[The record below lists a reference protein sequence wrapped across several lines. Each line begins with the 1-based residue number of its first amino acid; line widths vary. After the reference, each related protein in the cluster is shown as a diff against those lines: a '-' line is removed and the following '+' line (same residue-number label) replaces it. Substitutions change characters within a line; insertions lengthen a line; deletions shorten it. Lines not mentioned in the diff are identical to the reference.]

1 MASSKFH
8 GRYES
13 VDRQCDWP
21 GCTRPG
27 EFRAPGHRPSGF
39 DGPGEWRWFCLDHV
53 REFNAGYDWFEGMS
67 AEEILSAQSPASGW
81 RTESPSFGPRAGVD
95 GMPRWADFD
104 DPLDAISARAN
115 GIKSRAQREAAM
127 AMSGRWSK
135 AEAEALEVMGLGS
148 DTDKQRL
155 RRRYSELVRRY
166 HPDRNGGDRQFEGRL
181 AKVVDAYNLLK
192 KSAAFA

>member
-1 MASSKFH
+1 MFPSLHDSTPWNPEYKPPFSILMASSKFH

-27 EFRAPGHRPSGF
+27 EFRAPGQSPNGF

-53 REFNAGYDWFEGMS
+53 REFNGGYDWFEGMS
-67 AEEILSAQSPASGW
+67 AEEILSAQSPVSGW
-81 RTESPSFGPRAGVD
+81 RTESAAFSPKAGVD
-95 GMPRWADFD
+95 GTPRWADFD

-115 GIKSRAQREAAM
+115 GIKSRAQCEASM

-135 AEAEALEVMGLGS
+135 AEAEAPARELPSGWQGFVARGVN
-148 DTDKQRL
+148 
-155 RRRYSELVRRY
+155 YSPAIPAV
-166 HPDRNGGDRQFEGRL
+166 
-181 AKVVDAYNLLK
+181 A
-192 KSAAFA
+192 